1 MIRRRRRGERGSHAC
16 SPSYMTTAGPAS
28 LPDWPYKSTPALALD
43 EGAHI
48 GTVQLLVSRPTLRTY
63 SAIWPTRGWGTSAQP
78 RTSHGI
84 ADHEWRCWPLHKNAM
99 PELAHI
105 GMCGR
110 LEPVAATRQRS
121 RMTSYARYRP
131 ASLRTAT
138 PLITSRMGIASLV
151 FRPRRAISGGADLPG
166 SVLPHSP

>member
-1 MIRRRRRGERGSHAC
+1 
-16 SPSYMTTAGPAS
+16 
-28 LPDWPYKSTPALALD
+28 
-43 EGAHI
+43 
-48 GTVQLLVSRPTLRTY
+48 
-63 SAIWPTRGWGTSAQP
+63 
-78 RTSHGI
+78 
-84 ADHEWRCWPLHKNAM
+84 M

-138 PLITSRMGIASLV
+138 PLITSLIERLGELTRGGI
-151 FRPRRAISGGADLPG
+151 
-166 SVLPHSP
+166 